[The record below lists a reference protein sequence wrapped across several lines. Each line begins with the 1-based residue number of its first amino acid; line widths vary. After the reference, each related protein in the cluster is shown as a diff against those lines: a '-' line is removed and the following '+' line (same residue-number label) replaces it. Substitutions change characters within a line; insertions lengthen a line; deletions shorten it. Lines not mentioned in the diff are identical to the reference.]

1 MFRDLLVS
9 EWTLFGHLSEDQI
22 LKLERHYEL
31 LIRWNKVLNL
41 TRIQRLEDVVRLHY
55 CESMFLGSLLPS
67 HPQTIVDIGS
77 GAGFPGVPIAVLRPD
92 CSVTLIE
99 SHQRKAVF
107 LAEACADVPSVTVI
121 CGRAEG
127 IQGQY
132 DWLVSRAVSPEPLF
146 SLSLARSMA
155 ILTSQTDLRQ
165 LPESIQVIPVPWGHQ
180 RVAALFHVEHQSA
193 KI

>member
-9 EWTLFGHLSEDQI
+9 EWTPFGHLSEDQI
-22 LKLERHYEL
+22 RKLERHYEL

-55 CESMFLGSLLPS
+55 CESLFLGSLLPGR
-67 HPQTIVDIGS
+67 PQTVVDIGS
-77 GAGFPGVPIAVLRPD
+77 GAGFPGLPIAILRPD

-107 LAEACADVPSVTVI
+107 LGEACADVPSAMVV

-132 DWLVSRAVSPEPLF
+132 DWLVSRAVSLEHLF
-146 SLSLARSMA
+146 SLTLARSIA
-155 ILTSQTDLRQ
+155 ILTSQADLRH
-165 LPESIQVIPVPWGHQ
+165 LPGSAQVIPVPWGNQ

>member
-9 EWTLFGHLSEDQI
+9 EWAPFGHLSEDQI

-55 CESMFLGSLLPS
+55 CESMFLGSLLPG

-77 GAGFPGVPIAVLRPD
+77 GAGFPGVPIAILRPD
-92 CSVTLIE
+92 CSVMLIE

-107 LAEACADVPSVTVI
+107 LAEACEDVPSAAVI

-127 IQGQY
+127 ITRKF
-132 DWLVSRAVSPEPLF
+132 DWLVSRAVSPAQLF
-146 SLSLARSMA
+146 SLTLARSMA
-155 ILTSQTDLRQ
+155 ILTSRADLRQ
-165 LPESIQVIPVPWGHQ
+165 LPEPVHVVPVPWGNQ

>member
-1 MFRDLLVS
+1 
-9 EWTLFGHLSEDQI
+9 
-22 LKLERHYEL
+22 
-31 LIRWNKVLNL
+31 
-41 TRIQRLEDVVRLHY
+41 
-55 CESMFLGSLLPS
+55 MFLGSLLPS